1 MKNCIKCTVN
11 VRLSY
16 WQIKRGIK
24 CKKDMEKKIV
34 KKKMLYYMG
43 VSKQLILIYLIQSLK
58 MPSIKYILLIL
69 IQLVIILSK
78 IRSLTEQKWIS
89 AYVTKH
95 SLWIVK
101 WKADP
106 DVKNDNDIILYAVQ
120 TIYFHK
126 TSIR

>member
-1 MKNCIKCTVN
+1 
-11 VRLSY
+11 
-16 WQIKRGIK
+16 
-24 CKKDMEKKIV
+24 
-34 KKKMLYYMG
+34 MLYYMG

-69 IQLVIILSK
+69 IQLVIILRK

-101 WKADP
+101 CKADP